1 MTSNGDSHP
10 MYEEGPAFG
19 YDTLEVQEHYTGRT
33 FEQVQTYFAGRLK
46 PGMNVLDCGCGPGTL
61 TLGLAQA
68 VDPGQATGIDIEPGM
83 VDRANALA
91 NEGGIKNVEFRVD
104 DITDLSFPNDCF
116 DLVFVSAVLEH
127 LPDPVVAL
135 KEIRRVLKPGAAT
148 VIINTDWG
156 DPLISPE
163 SDDIRRFFEL
173 FEAGFNRYG
182 GSLNRGRHL
191 RLMMREAGLDV
202 TEFQAYYGSSGTPVT
217 IQYTVGGYISW
228 MKNFRIFDEAVSL
241 GDVDRSTLDKME
253 ENMLKW
259 ADNPEAFI
267 AVGRCTA
274 IGVK

>member
-127 LPDPVVAL
+127 LPVPVVAL
-135 KEIRRVLKPGAAT
+135 KEIRRVLKPGAVT

>member
-91 NEGGIKNVEFRVD
+91 DEGGIKNVEFRVD
-104 DITDLSFPNDCF
+104 DITDISFPNDCF

-202 TEFQAYYGSSGTPVT
+202 TEFQAYYGNSGTPVT

>member
-202 TEFQAYYGSSGTPVT
+202 TEFQAYYGNSGTPVT

>member
-135 KEIRRVLKPGAAT
+135 KEIRRVLKPGAVT

-202 TEFQAYYGSSGTPVT
+202 TEFQAYYGNSGTPVT

>member
-10 MYEEGPAFG
+10 MYEEGQAFG

-91 NEGGIKNVEFRVD
+91 DEGGIKNVEFRVD

-202 TEFQAYYGSSGTPVT
+202 TEFQAYYGNSGTPVT

>member
-1 MTSNGDSHP
+1 
-10 MYEEGPAFG
+10 MYEKGPAFG

-135 KEIRRVLKPGAAT
+135 KEIRRVLKPGAVT

>member
-10 MYEEGPAFG
+10 MYEEGQAFG

-91 NEGGIKNVEFRVD
+91 DEGGIKNVEFRVD

-202 TEFQAYYGSSGTPVT
+202 TKFQAYYGNSGTPVT

>member
-135 KEIRRVLKPGAAT
+135 KEIRRVLKPGAVT

-267 AVGRCTA
+267 AVGRCAA

>member
-91 NEGGIKNVEFRVD
+91 DEGGIKNVDFRVD

>member
-83 VDRANALA
+83 VDRANVLA
-91 NEGGIKNVEFRVD
+91 NEGDIKHAEFRVD

-135 KEIRRVLKPGAAT
+135 KEIRRVLKPGAVS

>member
-46 PGMNVLDCGCGPGTL
+46 PGMKVLDCGCGPGTL

-135 KEIRRVLKPGAAT
+135 KEIRRVLKPGAVT

-259 ADNPEAFI
+259 ADDPEAFI

>member
-135 KEIRRVLKPGAAT
+135 KEIRRVLKPGAVT

-217 IQYTVGGYISW
+217 IQYTVGEYISW

>member
-202 TEFQAYYGSSGTPVT
+202 TEFQAYYGNSGTPVT

-241 GDVDRSTLDKME
+241 GDVERSTLDKME

>member
-10 MYEEGPAFG
+10 IYEEGPAFG

-33 FEQVQTYFAGRLK
+33 FGQVQAYFEGRLK

-68 VDPGQATGIDIEPGM
+68 VDPGQATGIDIESGM
-83 VDRANALA
+83 VDKANALA
-91 NEGGIKNVEFRVD
+91 NERGIKNVEFRVD
-104 DITDLSFPNDCF
+104 DITDLSFPNDSF
-116 DLVFVSAVLEH
+116 DLVFASAVLEH

-135 KEIRRVLKPGAAT
+135 REIRRVLKPGAVT

-202 TEFQAYYGSSGTPVT
+202 TEFQAYYGSSATPETVR
-217 IQYTVGGYISW
+217 YTVGGYIAW
-228 MKNFRIFDEAVSL
+228 MKNFRIFDEAVAL
-241 GDVDRSTLDKME
+241 GEVDRSTLYRME

-259 ADNPEAFI
+259 AENPDAFV
-267 AVGRCTA
+267 ATGRCTA

>member
-104 DITDLSFPNDCF
+104 DITDISFPNDCF

-202 TEFQAYYGSSGTPVT
+202 TEFQAYYGNSGTPVT

>member
-91 NEGGIKNVEFRVD
+91 NEGDIKNVEFRVD

-135 KEIRRVLKPGAAT
+135 KEIRRVLKPGAVT

-259 ADNPEAFI
+259 ADDPEAFI

>member
-135 KEIRRVLKPGAAT
+135 KEIRRVLKPGAVT

>member
-91 NEGGIKNVEFRVD
+91 DEGGIKNVEFRVD

-135 KEIRRVLKPGAAT
+135 KEIRRVLKPGAVT

-202 TEFQAYYGSSGTPVT
+202 TEFQAYYGNSETPVT

>member
-91 NEGGIKNVEFRVD
+91 DEGGIKNVEFRVD

-202 TEFQAYYGSSGTPVT
+202 TEFQAYYGNSGTPVT

>member
-46 PGMNVLDCGCGPGTL
+46 PGMNVLGCGCGPGTL

-202 TEFQAYYGSSGTPVT
+202 TEFQAYYGNSGTPVT

>member
-10 MYEEGPAFG
+10 MYKEGPAFG

-202 TEFQAYYGSSGTPVT
+202 TEFQAYYGNSGTPVT

-241 GDVDRSTLDKME
+241 GDVERSTLDKME